1 MNTLV
6 AIGTLAAYG
15 YSVFVTLLPDA
26 AMAAGLGHETY
37 FDSAAVIIGLILL
50 GRWLEARAK
59 GQAAGAVQ
67 GAPGAAARR
76 RRACCVRG
84 GERDVPVERGA
95 SSATCVRVRPGE
107 RVPVDGVGRSTA
119 RRPSTSR
126 C

>member
-15 YSVFVTLLPDA
+15 YSVFVTLLPDV

-59 GQAAGAVQ
+59 GHAAGAVK
-67 GAPGAAARR
+67 ALMKLRPETARVLR
-76 RRACCVRG
+76 
-84 GERDVPVERGA
+84 PA
-95 SSATCVRVRPGE
+95 SSATFRWPKSSSAISSAF
-107 RVPVDGVGRSTA
+107 VPATASRSTGSSSTGA
-119 RRPSTSR
+119 RRSTSR